1 MVERLF
7 CSNPSIFPKGMNMFN
22 DTSLAARRQ
31 FLKFLS
37 ASPYIAAGGGLAA
50 FLQSEGFAQEIMESE
65 FSRPKRDRMS
75 VVSDPKEALTVFDFE
90 ATARTKVHQGHWSYM
105 ASGTDDDATL
115 FANREGFRQ
124 LQLRPRRLRDATKV
138 DMKVDIF
145 GTTYNAPIFT
155 CPTGGQGSMHS
166 DAEPG
171 VARACRNRNAPQ
183 MLSTSTGI
191 SIEEVTKALG
201 RPVWQQFYA
210 PNSWD
215 ASVQLMKRF
224 QANGVTVLALTCDN
238 TTGRFSE
245 TYLRTRPKDMKQC
258 EQCHKGGPES
268 NTGRHRPM
276 RDGIDYSKLRSS
288 DPAMDWKFVARVRDY
303 WKGKFI
309 LKGIDTAED
318 AKLCLEHGLDGILV
332 SNHGGR
338 STETGRGTIEALPEI
353 AAVVG
358 KKIPI
363 FLDGGVRRGTDVFK
377 ALALGATAVG
387 IGRPTLWG
395 LGSFGSA
402 GVDRVLE
409 IMQRELRL
417 VMGNCGTQRVTDITR
432 EYVTSRNWKA

>member
-1 MVERLF
+1 MTT
-7 CSNPSIFPKGMNMFN
+7 SNATP
-22 DTSLAARRQ
+22 TARRE
-31 FLKFLS
+31 FLKFLA
-37 ASPYIAAGGGLAA
+37 ASPYVASVGGVAA
-50 FLQSEGFAQEIMESE
+50 FLKNDSIAQDIKSSSFTSIM
-65 FSRPKRDRMS
+65 RDRMS
-75 VVSDPKEALTVFDFE
+75 VVDNPKDALTVFDME
-90 ATARTKVHQGHWSYM
+90 ATARTKTHQGHWSYM

-138 DMKVDIF
+138 DTRVDWWG
-145 GTTYNAPIFT
+145 GTYSSPIFT
-155 CPTGGQGSMHS
+155 CPTGGQGSFHPEGEI
-166 DAEPG
+166 A
-171 VARACRNRNAPQ
+171 VARATRARNNVQ
-183 MLSTSTGI
+183 MLSTSTGL
-191 SIEEVTKALG
+191 SIEDVTKAHG

-245 TYLRTRPKDMKQC
+245 TYYRTRPKDMNQC
-258 EQCHKGGPES
+258 EACHKGGPEV
-268 NTGRHRPM
+268 GRHRPM

-309 LKGIDTAED
+309 LKGIDTGED

-338 STETGRGTIEALPEI
+338 STETGRGTIEALPEVV
-353 AAVVG
+353 AAVN
-358 KKIPI
+358 KKIPV

-377 ALALGATAVG
+377 ALALGATGVG

-395 LGSFGSA
+395 LGSFGEA
-402 GVDRVLE
+402 GVDRVLQ
-409 IMQRELRL
+409 ILQAELKL
-417 VMGNCGTQRVTDITR
+417 VMGNCGTQKVTDINR
-432 EYVTSRNWKA
+432 EYVTSRNWKS

>member
-1 MVERLF
+1 M
-7 CSNPSIFPKGMNMFN
+7 
-22 DTSLAARRQ
+22 TSDLSLIARRQ

-37 ASPYIAAGGGLAA
+37 ASPYVAAAGGIAA
-50 FLQSEGFAQEIMESE
+50 FLQSDSIAQDIKQSSFESIM
-65 FSRPKRDRMS
+65 RDRMS
-75 VVSDPKEALTVFDFE
+75 VVSDPKDALTVFDFE

-115 FANREGFRQ
+115 LANREGFRQ

-138 DMKVDIF
+138 DMRVDLF

-155 CPTGGQGSMHS
+155 CPPGGQGSMHA

-171 VARACRNRNAPQ
+171 VARAARARGAPQ

-191 SIEEVTKALG
+191 SIEEVTKAGG

-215 ASVQLMKRF
+215 ACVHMLKRF
-224 QANGVTVLALTCDN
+224 QSNGVTVLALTCDN

-245 TYLRTRPKDMKQC
+245 TYLRTRPRDMNQC
-258 EQCHKGGPES
+258 EACHKGGPEV
-268 NTGRHRPM
+268 GRHRPM
-276 RDGIDYSKLRSS
+276 QDGIDMKGIRSS
-288 DPAMDWKFVARVRDY
+288 DPAMDWKFVARLRDY
-303 WKGKFI
+303 WKGKLI
-309 LKGIDTAED
+309 LKGIDTHED

-338 STETGRGTIEALPEI
+338 STETGRGTIEALPEVV
-353 AAVVG
+353 AAVG
-358 KKIPI
+358 KKIPV

-387 IGRPTLWG
+387 IGRPMLWG
-395 LGSFGSA
+395 LASFGEA
-402 GVDRVLE
+402 GVNRVLE
-409 IMQRELRL
+409 ILQAELKL
-417 VMGNCGTQRVTDITR
+417 VMGNCGTQRVADINR
-432 EYVTSRNWKA
+432 DYVTSRNWRS